1 MSGGMAGRGSEGD
14 GELQGQHER
23 SRNAA
28 GAARAKNAL
37 DVRLQVEP
45 RGDVVLI
52 VQLEDRLV
60 IQLGC
65 VVSDLRPAQVGAE
78 VAVEPVEPEHVT
90 VPPRHES
97 RVEQAGVHEVLDRVQ
112 VCGGI
117 LTARKPLSPWYAA
130 P

>member
-1 MSGGMAGRGSEGD
+1 MSGEMQGRGSEGD
-14 GELQGQHER
+14 AELYGQHER
-23 SRNAA
+23 IRNAT

-78 VAVEPVEPEHVT
+78 VAVEPVEAEHVT
-90 VPPRHES
+90 VAPRHES
-97 RVEQAGVHEVLDRVQ
+97 RVEQAGGPEVLARVQ
-112 VCGGI
+112 VCGGVRHGEE
-117 LTARKPLSPWYAA
+117 AAQPLR
-130 P
+130 